1 MAEDRYQEIRVKR
14 SVEEE
19 ENCLERSFHRT
30 VLLGKLR
37 QVVRQSTNRE
47 GGGLLQGDVCTK
59 TGQQVTD
66 VLREEHPDI
75 RVAIRKTPR
84 ARP

>member
-37 QVVRQSTNRE
+37 QVVRQYTNRE
-47 GGGLLQGDVCTK
+47 GGGVFYRGTSARRP
-59 TGQQVTD
+59 GNR
-66 VLREEHPDI
+66 LRMSSG
-75 RVAIRKTPR
+75 RNTLTYV
-84 ARP
+84 